1 MVDPQTLK
9 EGQPY
14 FIVMFRDQSLLI
26 PVILTVLFQ
35 GADTTDEGGHGF
47 QFQRAD
53 DDGEN
58 GRITLLAEDLDELVF
73 DRKGLIELL
82 QSRG

>member
-1 MVDPQTLK
+1 MVDPQSLK

-47 QFQRAD
+47 HFQRAD
-53 DDGEN
+53 DDEN
-58 GRITLLAEDLDELVF
+58 GHITLLAEDLEELVF
-73 DRKGLIELL
+73 DREGLIGLL

>member
-1 MVDPQTLK
+1 MVDPQSL
-9 EGQPY
+9 EAGQPY
-14 FIVMFRDQSLLI
+14 FIVMFRDEALQV
-26 PVILTVLFQ
+26 PMILTVLFQ
-35 GADTTDEGGHGF
+35 GAGATDEGEHGF

-73 DRKGLIELL
+73 DREGLIALL